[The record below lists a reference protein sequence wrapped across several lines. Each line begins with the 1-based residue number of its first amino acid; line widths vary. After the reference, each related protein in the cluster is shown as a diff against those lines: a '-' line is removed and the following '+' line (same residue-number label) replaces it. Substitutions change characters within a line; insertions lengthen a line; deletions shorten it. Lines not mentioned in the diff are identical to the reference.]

1 MRFIYFFVKE
11 FCMKRIL
18 KGVLLAI
25 VAISLVLASCG
36 GGGGN
41 DPKSLAKQSVKCLAE
56 LKKATDEGA
65 KPGDAKY
72 DAGMKKLNDLTE
84 TIQKLSKED
93 QDIYN
98 DELNKLVT
106 AASK

>member
-1 MRFIYFFVKE
+1 
-11 FCMKRIL
+11 MKRIL

-25 VAISLVLASCG
+25 VAISLVLASCN

-41 DPKSLAKQSVKCLAE
+41 SPKSLAKQSYSVMSEMKG
-56 LKKATDEGA
+56 LKS
-65 KPGDAKY
+65 GDAKF
-72 DAGMKKLNDLTE
+72 DAAMKKLNALTE